1 MDGCNSDATPVR
13 EWLLDLFMQIE
24 QVSIIVLA
32 LISFWIDWILSKGIF
47 NLVAILLLNRW
58 GKTRQKE
65 NCVVF
70 LRSYALMWLYSQFNE
85 VQGHHKTR
93 KSTLFLNKILAFI
106 QGPWKP
112 LNHNILPPWSRT
124 LFCCC
129 HWQPHIHT
137 SWCCKIDIV
146 LIRQVFLFL
155 LLNRHMDTK
164 CHGKQ
169 RWRAILVENILFQ
182 TLQHIAKQRYKF
194 LITTAEVSWLLTVF

>member
-1 MDGCNSDATPVR
+1 MDGCNSDAMHYLPTPVT

-24 QVSIIVLA
+24 QVSIIVLP

-47 NLVAILLLNRW
+47 NLVAILLLNR
-58 GKTRQKE
+58 GKKRKKE
-65 NCVVF
+65 NYVVF
-70 LRSYALMWLYSQFNE
+70 LRSSALMWLYSQFNE

-124 LFCCC
+124 LFCRCQ
-129 HWQPHIHT
+129 WQPYIHT
-137 SWCCKIDIV
+137 SWCYKIDIV
-146 LIRQVFLFL
+146 LIRQVFLVL
-155 LLNRHMDTK
+155 LLNQHMNIK

-169 RWRAILVENILFQ
+169 RWLTILVESILFQ
-182 TLQHIAKQRYKF
+182 THR
-194 LITTAEVSWLLTVF
+194 